1 MQKLDFLF
9 QYISIEKSFRNQTGK
24 EHPDKHLKSVLV
36 KMGKRQSSLIPRT
49 NFPFASLPKALHTEK
64 L

>member
-9 QYISIEKSFRNQTGK
+9 QYIPIEKSFRNQTGK
-24 EHPDKHLKSVLV
+24 EHSDKHLKSVLV
-36 KMGKRQSSLIPRT
+36 KIGKRQSCSIPRA
-49 NFPFASLPKALHTEK
+49 NFPCASLPKALHAEE